1 MVSTNSF
8 NLLCDGL
15 GGFTR
20 APMGSMLLF
29 GGPITYMIIQGL
41 LAFALVVWADS
52 GYPRPAFLRRRSKPL
67 PPRGDTSAGGGDWD
81 ADIAD
86 EKARVMQAQDALQ
99 VRELTKRYAKAKRPA
114 VDDVTF
120 GVDHGSTFA
129 LIGPNGAGKT
139 TTLACIRGVEKPNR
153 GDVLVEGA
161 SIVTRR
167 NRA

>member
-8 NLLCDGL
+8 NLLCDGV
-15 GGFTR
+15 GGFTT
-20 APMGSMLLF
+20 APLGSMLLF

-52 GYPRPAFLRRRSKPL
+52 GYPRPGFLRRRSKRL
-67 PPRGDTSAGGGDWD
+67 PASSATAGEWD
-81 ADIAD
+81 ADIAE
-86 EKARVMQAQDALQ
+86 EKARVELANDALQ
-99 VRELTKRYAKAKRPA
+99 VRELTKRYAKAKKPA
-114 VDDVTF
+114 VDNVTF

-153 GDVLVEGA
+153 GDVLVENA
-161 SIVTRR
+161 SIVARR